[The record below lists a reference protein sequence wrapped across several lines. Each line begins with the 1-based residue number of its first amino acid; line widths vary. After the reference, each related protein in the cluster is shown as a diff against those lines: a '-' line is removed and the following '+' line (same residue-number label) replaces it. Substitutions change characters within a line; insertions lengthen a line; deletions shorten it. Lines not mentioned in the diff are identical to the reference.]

1 MGIEGG
7 NTSSKSGNV
16 DKFLSPPPGF
26 EGCSKSVNV
35 DKLLSPPPG
44 FEGVNRSSKSGN
56 VDKLLSPPPG
66 FESQARFV
74 LRKVQEKTNGFR
86 PGDADSFKKLL
97 NRRPWIVQEHTTPS
111 SGVLKTTK
119 PEVPLLCLTSFLSFN
134 LLCLFVVKGMWIC
147 FIIISRFFCLP
158 NTFFEV

>member
-26 EGCSKSVNV
+26 EGCSKSVKV
-35 DKLLSPPPG
+35 EKLLSPPPG

-56 VDKLLSPPPG
+56 VDKFLSPPPG

-86 PGDADSFKKLL
+86 PGDADSFQKLV
-97 NRRPWIVQEHTTPS
+97 NSRPWIVHDHTTPS
-111 SGVLKTTK
+111 SGVLKPTK
-119 PEVPLLCLTSFLSFN
+119 PQVPLLSYY
-134 LLCLFVVKGMWIC
+134 V
-147 FIIISRFFCLP
+147 
-158 NTFFEV
+158 